1 MADEP
6 VLPVTRENLSSGS
19 LARLVAER
27 DDDQTKLASDEELL
41 ASRRAMV
48 PDDAD
53 TSDIWVFGYGSL
65 IFNPIMDYV
74 DRTRGRI
81 FGHHRRFCLWTRL
94 GRGSPDCP
102 GLVLALDRGGSC
114 TGVAFRLRPEVAIA
128 ELDLL
133 WRREMVTLAYRA
145 SWLTFHP
152 DGDQK
157 GDQNPSSGSGPKRA
171 ISFVARPERE
181 NFAGPMTLDEE
192 ADVIAS
198 ASGFIGPCRD
208 YLFDTVNA
216 LEADGLSDPHLKKLQ
231 RAVERRLASKE
242 GVG

>member
-1 MADEP
+1 MADKP

-27 DDDQTKLASDEELL
+27 NDDKTRLASDEELL
-41 ASRRAMV
+41 ASRRTLVA
-48 PDDAD
+48 DDAD

-65 IFNPIMDYV
+65 IFNPVMDYV
-74 DRTRGRI
+74 ERARGRI
-81 FGHHRRFCLWTRL
+81 YGHHRRFCLWTRL

-114 TGVAFRLRPEVAIA
+114 TGIAYRLNPDVAIA

-152 DGDQK
+152 DGHND
-157 GDQNPSSGSGPKRA
+157 GAGKRA
-171 ISFVARPERE
+171 ISFVSRPERE
-181 NFAGPMTLDEE
+181 NFAGPMTLDQE

-208 YLFDTVNA
+208 YLFDTVKA
-216 LEADGLSDPHLKKLQ
+216 LEADGISDPHLKKLQ
-231 RAVERRLASKE
+231 RAVERRLAYEE